1 VDLAGLDAQTDI
13 FDRDDAAVGF
23 LDIAAFEHGEKKE
36 VAYRSL
42 MAIGNSDGEDLFQVK
57 ALPKSRLGRW
67 RIAWA
72 GALRHRG
79 GMSTDATSLNAA
91 QIAALRRDYMQRALN
106 EAEVD
111 PDPIRQFAVWFDDAA
126 KSGAVTEPNA
136 MVLST
141 ADAEGQPRGR
151 FVLLKGFDAHGFVF
165 FTNQESA
172 KGRALAGNPRAAL
185 TFGWIPLERQVCL
198 EGAVTKMERA
208 AVEAYFATRPRGSR
222 LGAWAS
228 PQSEVVA
235 GRAVLEDNLREA
247 AARFPGE
254 TPVPAPPPWG
264 GYLLAPE
271 RIEFWQGRTNRLH
284 DRVRYRREGGRWV
297 VERLAP

>member
-1 VDLAGLDAQTDI
+1 
-13 FDRDDAAVGF
+13 
-23 LDIAAFEHGEKKE
+23 
-36 VAYRSL
+36 
-42 MAIGNSDGEDLFQVK
+42 M
-57 ALPKSRLGRW
+57 
-67 RIAWA
+67 
-72 GALRHRG
+72 
-79 GMSTDATSLNAA
+79 DATSFTSA

-106 EAEVD
+106 EAEID
-111 PDPIRQFAVWFDDAA
+111 PDPIRQFALWFDEAA
-126 KSGAVTEPNA
+126 KSGAVAEPNA

-141 ADAEGQPRGR
+141 ADADGQPRGR
-151 FVLLKGFDAHGFVF
+151 FVLLKGFDERGFVF

-185 TFGWIPLERQVCL
+185 TFGWIPLERQVCI

-228 PQSEVVA
+228 PQSEVIPE
-235 GRAVLEDNLREA
+235 RAVLEENLRA
-247 AARFPGE
+247 AEARFPGE

-284 DRVRYRREGGRWV
+284 DRLRYRREGKRWV